1 MSEQKPDPASVDE
14 DLELALAAFGDDL
27 RDLLEEDDDDNAID
41 PAALSGVIEASSAP
55 APSLDPIEHML
66 ERYGDRLND
75 DSNLAYAGSIAL
87 ACSQAADT
95 VPQHDTRYVVFAV
108 GDQRFGLPLTSIVEV
123 ASDANITPL
132 PRTEAWLKGVF
143 ILRGNMVSV
152 TDFAKLFDIP
162 ATNSSAKKVV
172 VLRSRQLRAT
182 TALLVDRIQGIRSID
197 NKKVQ
202 PLESSEP

>member
-41 PAALSGVIEASSAP
+41 PAALSGAIEASYAP
-55 APSLDPIEHML
+55 APIEHML

-95 VPQHDTRYVVFAV
+95 VPQHDSRYVVFAV
-108 GDQRFGLPLTSIVEV
+108 ADQRFGLPLTSIV
-123 ASDANITPL
+123 
-132 PRTEAWLKGVF
+132 
-143 ILRGNMVSV
+143 
-152 TDFAKLFDIP
+152 
-162 ATNSSAKKVV
+162 
-172 VLRSRQLRAT
+172 
-182 TALLVDRIQGIRSID
+182 
-197 NKKVQ
+197 
-202 PLESSEP
+202 